1 MNKRAKISVHG
12 IVQGVG
18 FRPFIYGLAISRQLA
33 GWVCNT
39 SGSVEIEAEGDERAI
54 SDFLTAIRTQAPP
67 RARIDDIRA
76 ELIPVEGHSGFTIRD
91 SISLDN
97 TYQLISPDI
106 ATCDDCRRE
115 ILSPSDRR
123 SGYPFTNCTNC
134 GPRFTI
140 IEDIPYDRVK
150 TTMSAFDMC
159 SSCQSE
165 YDDPLDRRFHAQ
177 PNACSDCGPA
187 LWMTDSSGET
197 IECDDP
203 LGRASDLLGE
213 GKILAIRGLG
223 GFHLVCDATNE
234 KAVALLRKRKHR
246 KSKPL
251 AVMIPTLERI
261 REHCHVSDT
270 EADLLASA
278 AAPIVLLHWR
288 IDRSDVTTLVAPKQK
303 YLGVMLPYTPLHHIL
318 LRAVDKP
325 LVMTSGNLSGEP
337 LVKDNEEAVAR
348 LAGIA
353 DAFVLHNRGIHVRC
367 DDSVCLVDEGRT
379 HVVRRARGYAPD
391 PINLPFNSRS
401 VIACGPELKNTVCLT
416 TGRHAFLS
424 HHIGDM
430 GSEEA
435 LSHLIDTI
443 NHYKNLFRID
453 PQLIACDMHP
463 EYIASKYAH
472 RLAVDRGL
480 DCVEVQHHHAHV
492 VSGMIDNNLEG
503 PVIGVAF
510 DGTGYGSDG
519 AIWGGEFLVADWA
532 RFERVGHLEYVP
544 LPGGEAAIRRPYRMA
559 LSYLFSLIGENLDL
573 ERLPFADI
581 DPVEREVIARQ
592 VKRMINSP
600 LTSSAGRLFDAVSAI
615 AGVRN
620 TVDYDGQ
627 APIELEAMAADNAT
641 VSGVYPFSVD
651 GPPDT
656 RIVRLRA
663 MLEAILHDVRE
674 DVPAATISVR
684 FHRTMAAIIA
694 SVCGAIAARR
704 DLDRV
709 VLTGGVMQNRLLL
722 HLATDALEREGLRV
736 FSHRDVPV
744 NDGGISLGQAVVAHS
759 KSGE

>member
-18 FRPFIYGLAISRQLA
+18 FRPFIYRLANARQLA

-76 ELIPVEGHSGFTIRD
+76 VFVPVEEHAGFTIRE
-91 SISLDN
+91 SLSREN

-106 ATCDDCRRE
+106 ATCDDCQRE
-115 ILSPSDRR
+115 IISLTDRR

-140 IEDIPYDRVK
+140 IKDIPYDRVK

-159 SSCQSE
+159 SSCQRE
-165 YDDPLDRRFHAQ
+165 YDDPLNRRFHAQ

-187 LWMTDSSGET
+187 LWVTDSNGT
-197 IECDDP
+197 GIECDDP
-203 LGRASDLLGE
+203 LEKSSELLDE
-213 GKILAIRGLG
+213 GKILAVKGLG
-223 GFHLVCDATNE
+223 GFHLVCDATNK
-234 KAVALLRKRKHR
+234 KAVALLRERKHR
-246 KSKPL
+246 RSKPL
-251 AVMIPTLERI
+251 AVMIGTLEKI
-261 REHCHVSDT
+261 RGHCHVSDA
-270 EADLLASA
+270 EAALLASA
-278 AAPIVLLHWR
+278 AAPIVLLRWR
-288 IDRSDVTTLVAPKQK
+288 IDSSDVTNLVAPKQK

-318 LRAVDKP
+318 LRAVNKP

-367 DDSVCLVDEGRT
+367 DDSVCLVDDGLTR
-379 HVVRRARGYAPD
+379 VVRRARGYAPD
-391 PINLPFNSRS
+391 PITLPFDSRS
-401 VIACGPELKNTVCLT
+401 VIACGSELKNTVCLT

-424 HHIGDM
+424 HHIGNM

-453 PQLIACDMHP
+453 PQLVACDMHP
-463 EYIASKYAH
+463 EYVASKYAH
-472 RLAVDRGL
+472 RMAADRGL

-492 VSGMIDNNLEG
+492 VSAMIDNNLEG
-503 PVIGVAF
+503 TVIGVAF

-532 RFERVGHLEYVP
+532 RSERVGHLEYVP

-559 LSYLFSLIGENLDL
+559 LSYLFSLLGEDVDL

-581 DPVEREVIARQ
+581 DTVEREVIARQ

-600 LTSSAGRLFDAVSAI
+600 LTSSAGRLFDAVAAI

-627 APIELEAMAADNAT
+627 AAIELEAVAADKRA

-651 GPPDT
+651 GAKEPS
-656 RIVRLRA
+656 IVRLRG
-663 MLEAILHDVRE
+663 MLEAILHDVR
-674 DVPAATISVR
+674 DGVPAATISVR

-704 DLDRV
+704 NLDRV

-722 HLATDALEREGLRV
+722 HLATDALEQEGLRV
-736 FSHRDVPV
+736 FSHKDVPA
-744 NDGGISLGQAVVAHS
+744 NDGGISLGQAVVAHLA
-759 KSGE
+759 SGE